1 MTRQHG
7 IAVDTVVQLFYKQL
21 IFSSGIDILLEK
33 KLGGVAKER
42 YTTTFVN
49 PC

>member
-21 IFSSGIDILLEK
+21 IFGSSIDILLNK
-33 KLGGVAKER
+33 MLGGVAK
-42 YTTTFVN
+42 
-49 PC
+49 